1 MHQSYKTKNETNTYL
16 FKLHTNTWLG
26 YHYFYW
32 NIHGFKVCLVNN
44 VIKKKIMAQ

>member
-26 YHYFYW
+26 YHYFIGIY
-32 NIHGFKVCLVNN
+32 IVFKVCLMNN